1 MKHLNAKQ
9 TYRLSMF
16 TAAII
21 FAISTMW
28 TIVEVAAGSR
38 TFWDLW
44 YIPAFYLIVQAT
56 CFPPVR
62 GSRGIQDPESR
73 LYPRLRFPNQ

>member
-16 TAAII
+16 TGAII
-21 FAISTMW
+21 FAISTIW

-38 TFWDLW
+38 TFWDLS
-44 YIPAFYLIVQAT
+44 YIPAFYLIVQVYLA
-56 CFPPVR
+56 FPRVR

-73 LYPRLRFPNQ
+73 LYPLT

>member
-38 TFWDLW
+38 TFWDLS
-44 YIPAFYLIVQAT
+44 YIPAFYLIFQVYLAFPRYVAQAEFKT
-56 CFPPVR
+56 QNLAFIP
-62 GSRGIQDPESR
+62 
-73 LYPRLRFPNQ
+73 